1 MNIVAVN
8 IKQGGGL
15 TILNQILYELKVKKI
30 KCNIYVD
37 HNFKTKNFISNN
49 FKFYKINGL
58 LSKILI
64 YGKKLDNVLYLGNIP
79 PYSFFG
85 KQRLLFFQNMF
96 ILKDYSFLL
105 RQRMFKIIF
114 LKFYVNLF
122 INNVDK
128 IFVESNYVSKVFK
141 KILNKDSIIAPVFD
155 ESIIK
160 KKYKLKYDLCYIALP
175 NPNKNFSLLFKT
187 LSRIKEKNIDLKL
200 ALTIPKSQNLL
211 IKEIQNFR
219 NSSIKIFNFGM
230 VSRRNALRI
239 IDESNA
245 LVFPSKIET
254 FGLPLVEAA
263 LRQKIIISSD
273 LPYVF
278 DVVKPSAV
286 FDPDDM
292 IALENLILKSLE
304 NKLPLSKVIAK
315 NKLESILSN
324 LNLKINE

>member
-1 MNIVAVN
+1 MNIIAVN

-15 TILNQILYELKVKKI
+15 TILQQILYELNEKKI

-37 HNFKTKNFISNN
+37 YNFKTKNFIGNN
-49 FKFYKINGL
+49 LKFYKISGL
-58 LSKILI
+58 FSKISI
-64 YGKKLDNVLYLGNIP
+64 YGKKLDNAFYLGNIP

-85 KQRLLFFQNMF
+85 KNRVLFFQNMF
-96 ILKDYSFLL
+96 ILKDYGFLL
-105 RQRMFKIIF
+105 REGMFKIIL
-114 LKFYVNLF
+114 LKFYINFF

-128 IFVESNYVSKVFK
+128 IFVESNYVSKILK
-141 KILNKDSIIAPVFD
+141 KNLNKDSTIAPIFD

-160 KKYKLKYDLCYIALP
+160 KKHKLKYDLCYIALP
-175 NPNKNFSLLFKT
+175 NPNKNFSLLFKS
-187 LSRIKEKNIDLKL
+187 LRRIKEKNIDLKL
-200 ALTIPKSQNLL
+200 ALTIPKNQNQL
-211 IKEIQNFR
+211 IKEIQSFN
-219 NSSIKIFNFGM
+219 NSSIKIYNFGM
-230 VSRRNALRI
+230 VSRKNALKI

-278 DVVKPSAV
+278 DVVRPSAV
-286 FDPDDM
+286 FNPEDF
-292 IALENLILKSLE
+292 ISLENLILKSLE

-324 LNLKINE
+324 FDLETNE